1 MKNNMLTVGCG
12 TIDAAPLLSFCLFH
26 LTWGHQSKD
35 DDGASLDPLD
45 QEKEKE
51 GPATTRGFQLEAA
64 SSELLLRTLGYQGD
78 R

>member
-1 MKNNMLTVGCG
+1 MMVRHV
-12 TIDAAPLLSFCLFH
+12 I
-26 LTWGHQSKD
+26 HQRHKYVEYY
-35 DDGASLDPLD
+35 PLD

-51 GPATTRGFQLEAA
+51 GPATMRGFQLEAA